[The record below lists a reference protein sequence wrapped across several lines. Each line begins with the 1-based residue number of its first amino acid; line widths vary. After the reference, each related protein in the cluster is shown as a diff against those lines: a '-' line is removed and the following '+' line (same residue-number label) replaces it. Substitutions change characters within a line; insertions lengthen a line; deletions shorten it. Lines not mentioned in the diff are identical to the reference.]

1 MEPMVTV
8 LAIGTLFSMM
18 FPNYYQLV
26 TRIRE
31 NEATLTIAQMQTNIE
46 ADVDAAS

>member
-8 LAIGTLFSMM
+8 VAIGTLFSMIL
-18 FPNYYQLV
+18 PNYYQHV

-46 ADVDAAS
+46 ADIDAAS